1 MQNVQSSDLSFSL
14 TANVQQL
21 SAKRTNSF
29 SGLPFYKRN
38 NISNYDF
45 AEVVEEIQ
53 EDEECLNI
61 RNRQARFKMIQ
72 DNNEFNMNKK
82 RNRSQEHLN
91 KKVSNPLIYD
101 FGDVSEN
108 EEEQI
113 SDTSSIKNQTN
124 KNKKFKVGQT
134 YSIGYL
140 SKTIW

>member
-1 MQNVQSSDLSFSL
+1 V
-14 TANVQQL
+14 VP
-21 SAKRTNSF
+21 
-29 SGLPFYKRN
+29 GLRKN

-45 AEVVEEIQ
+45 AEVVEEEKQ
-53 EDEECLNI
+53 EDEICLNI

-72 DNNEFNMNKK
+72 DKNEFNMNKK
-82 RNRSQEHLN
+82 RNRSQEHRN
-91 KKVSNPLIYD
+91 KELGNPLIYA

-113 SDTSSIKNQTN
+113 SDTSSVKHQTN
-124 KNKKFKVGQT
+124 KNKKFKRGQT

>member
-1 MQNVQSSDLSFSL
+1 V
-14 TANVQQL
+14 VP
-21 SAKRTNSF
+21 
-29 SGLPFYKRN
+29 GLRKN

-45 AEVVEEIQ
+45 AEVVEEEKQ
-53 EDEECLNI
+53 EDEICLNI

-72 DNNEFNMNKK
+72 DKNEFNMNKK
-82 RNRSQEHLN
+82 RNRSQEHRN
-91 KKVSNPLIYD
+91 KELSNPLIYA

-113 SDTSSIKNQTN
+113 SDTSSVKHQTN
-124 KNKKFKVGQT
+124 KNKKFKRGQT